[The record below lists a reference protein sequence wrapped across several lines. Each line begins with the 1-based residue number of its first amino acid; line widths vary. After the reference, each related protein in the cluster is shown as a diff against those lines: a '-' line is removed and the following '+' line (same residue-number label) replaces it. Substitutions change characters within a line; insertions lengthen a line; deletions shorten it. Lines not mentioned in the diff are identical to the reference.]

1 MTPERAAP
9 GRPVGPSQRERGRWL
24 AVIGGSLGV
33 FALAVLVAP
42 LVPFSPYAAYAI
54 GFGAVC
60 AITIASGATAPRVGP
75 PALGVV
81 AAIAVAVGALAVAGV
96 PASPRAVVIAASA
109 AVLVLLTIGGT
120 LAGAV
125 IGWRIAHPGHL
136 IVVAIAS
143 SLADV
148 WSVLS
153 PGGPSATVIQDA
165 PTLSAIAIG
174 FPMLGTLAIEPLLG
188 VGDVVFVAL
197 YLAAA
202 RKHGLGVGKT
212 CAALALAFAV
222 TGAAVMGLERALP
235 ALPFLGAAMLI
246 AHPAAR
252 LPPLGERR
260 TAAIGLGVLVL
271 LGAVLVLSR

>member
-1 MTPERAAP
+1 MSPERAAS
-9 GRPVGPSQRERGRWL
+9 GPTWARWL
-24 AVIGGSLGV
+24 AVVGGSLGA

-42 LVPFSPYAAYAI
+42 VAPFVPLAAYAI

-60 AITIASGATAPRVGP
+60 AITIASGASAPRVGP
-75 PALGVV
+75 RALGVV
-81 AAIAVAVGALAVAGV
+81 AAIAVGIGALAIAGV
-96 PASPRAVVIAASA
+96 PASPRAVVIATSA
-109 AVLVLLTIGGT
+109 LVLVLLTIGGT

-136 IVVAIAS
+136 VVVAIAS
-143 SLADV
+143 SLADL
-148 WSVLS
+148 WSVLT
-153 PGGPSATVIQDA
+153 PGAPSARVVEDA

-202 RKHGLGVGKT
+202 RKHGLGVGRT
-212 CAALALAFAV
+212 SVALALAFAATGV
-222 TGAAVMGLERALP
+222 TVIALERALP

-252 LPPLGERR
+252 LPPAHERR
-260 TAAIGLGVLVL
+260 TAVIGVGVLVL